1 MKPENS
7 ALNLD
12 DMRLSGTID
21 AAAEGIFTVSQL
33 NQTVARMLE
42 RNFPLL
48 QVRGEISN
56 LTRATSGHWYFTL
69 KDDAAQ
75 VRCAMFRGRA
85 QYAGFVPTQGDAV
98 EIRAQVRLYE
108 PRGEFQLVVDSMRRS
123 GAGALLEA
131 FNRLKTELA
140 AEGLFDAERKRPLP
154 GFARR
159 VGIVTSSE
167 AAALRDVAS
176 TLAARAPHV
185 QAILYPTPVQ
195 GEGSAQ
201 KIAAAI
207 TLANTRAEVDVLIV
221 CRGGGSIEDLWAFN
235 EVVVARAI
243 AASAIPVISG
253 VGHET
258 DVTIADFVAD
268 ARAPTPTGAA
278 QMAVRPRSDWLLD
291 IEARSFS
298 LRKASARIWE
308 RLSMR
313 LDAASGRLQSPARQ
327 IDARFERV
335 DALREKLL
343 AIARRKHESL
353 ASRVEMAALRWRRS
367 QPDVASAHRQLEQVR
382 ERLRMA
388 VAQRWKQQQQR
399 IGHLAAVLEAAGPQ
413 ATLRRGY
420 AMVERRGQLLG
431 TVAQAAIGDALTVSM
446 ADGKIET
453 RVESIEF
460 PVPGAGQP

>member
-1 MKPENS
+1 
-7 ALNLD
+7 
-12 DMRLSGTID
+12 
-21 AAAEGIFTVSQL
+21 
-33 NQTVARMLE
+33 
-42 RNFPLL
+42 
-48 QVRGEISN
+48 
-56 LTRATSGHWYFTL
+56 
-69 KDDAAQ
+69 
-75 VRCAMFRGRA
+75 
-85 QYAGFVPTQGDAV
+85 
-98 EIRAQVRLYE
+98 
-108 PRGEFQLVVDSMRRS
+108 MRRS